1 MMKVLYFQAH
11 PVYGATENYIYTLA
25 QRLNKVD
32 FEVGILYPDVQALQP
47 FSKLDTVELLAVDS
61 KYFAGNLIRN
71 ANSIAAIIRRFSP
84 DIIHIND
91 PSPLGVIAARLAG
104 VKKVVMTHHTPE
116 LNAQYNW
123 KGKLAKKLAFKL
135 TDYFIFTSDYDKEI
149 GVKLDNIPLNKSK
162 VIAYGLDTNKF
173 SRTQEQ
179 RNTIRENIREKLQI
193 PQNHIVIASAGRLE
207 PQKAQSELIKAANI
221 ICSKHD
227 NVTFV
232 LVGEGSLRNQL
243 ENQVNNN
250 GLSGKFLL
258 PGFVNNIEEF
268 LCAVDI
274 FAMSSLF
281 EGLCYAVV
289 EAAAMSVPVVATA
302 VGGMRYSVAD
312 NETGFLVE
320 PRNPEKLAEKINY
333 LLDNPDIAQQM
344 GEKGRAR
351 FMKLFTLE
359 RMISETEA
367 IYYQLVQNKLEKL
380 ENKGI
385 GKREQGTVSIIRN
398 S

>member
-1 MMKVLYFQAH
+1 MRLLYFHAH
-11 PVYGATENYIYTLA
+11 PVYGATANYLFTLA
-25 QRLNKVD
+25 DNVNKTD
-32 FEVGILYPDVQALQP
+32 FEVGILYPTFPQLEA
-47 FSKLDTVELLAVDS
+47 FKKLKNVDNLVVDS
-61 KYFAGNLIRN
+61 KYFAGNIISY
-71 ANSIAAIIRRFSP
+71 APSIAKEIRKFAP

-91 PSPLGVIAARLAG
+91 PSFLGVIAARLAG
-104 VKKVVMTHHTPE
+104 VKKVVITHHTPE
-116 LNAQYNW
+116 VKAQYNW
-123 KGKLAKKLAFKL
+123 KGKLAKKITFKL
-135 TDYFIFTSDYDKEI
+135 TDSFIFTSDYDKEV
-149 GVKLDNIPLNKSK
+149 GSKLDNIPLNKSK

-173 SRTQEQ
+173 SQTQEQ

-207 PQKAQSELIKAANI
+207 TQKAQSDLIKAANI

-243 ENQVNNN
+243 ETQIENQ

-258 PGFVNNIEEF
+258 PGFVNNIYDF

-312 NETGFLVE
+312 NETGYLVE
-320 PRNPEKLAEKINY
+320 PENPEKLAEKINF
-333 LLDNPDIAQQM
+333 LIDNPDISQQM
-344 GEKGRAR
+344 GEKGRTR
-351 FMKLFTLE
+351 FVKLFTLE

-367 IYYQLVQNKLEKL
+367 LYCGLLQNNFQNLERL
-380 ENKGI
+380 EIN
-385 GKREQGTVSIIRN
+385 V
-398 S
+398 

>member
-1 MMKVLYFQAH
+1 MRLLYFHAH
-11 PVYGATENYIYTLA
+11 PVYGATANYLFTLA
-25 QRLNKVD
+25 DNVNKTD
-32 FEVGILYPDVQALQP
+32 FEVGILYPTFPQLEA
-47 FSKLDTVELLAVDS
+47 FKKLKNVDNLVVDS
-61 KYFAGNLIRN
+61 KYFAGNIIRY
-71 ANSIAAIIRRFSP
+71 APSIAKEIRKLAP

-91 PSPLGVIAARLAG
+91 PSFLGVIAARLAG
-104 VKKVVMTHHTPE
+104 VKKVVITHHTPE
-116 LNAQYNW
+116 VKAQYSW
-123 KGKLAKKLAFKL
+123 KGKLAKKITFKL
-135 TDYFIFTSDYDKEI
+135 TDSFIFTSDYDKEV
-149 GVKLDNIPLNKSK
+149 GSKLDNIPLNKSK
-162 VIAYGLDTNKF
+162 VIAYGLDTSKF
-173 SRTQEQ
+173 SQTQEQ

-207 PQKAQSELIKAANI
+207 TQKAQSDLIKAANI

-243 ENQVNNN
+243 ETQIENQ

-258 PGFVNNIEEF
+258 PGFVNNIYDF

-312 NETGFLVE
+312 NETGYLVE
-320 PRNPEKLAEKINY
+320 PENPEKLAEKINF
-333 LLDNPDIAQQM
+333 LIDNPDISQQM
-344 GEKGRAR
+344 GEKGRTR
-351 FMKLFTLE
+351 FVKLFTLE

-367 IYYQLVQNKLEKL
+367 LYCGLLQNNFQNLERL
-380 ENKGI
+380 EIN
-385 GKREQGTVSIIRN
+385 V
-398 S
+398 

>member
-1 MMKVLYFQAH
+1 MKVLYFQAH

-32 FEVGILYPDVQALQP
+32 FNVGILHPDVQALQP
-47 FSKLDTVELLAVDS
+47 FSKLDSVELLAVDS

-71 ANSIAAIIRRFSP
+71 ANSIAKDIKKFAP

-91 PSPLGVIAARLAG
+91 PSPLGVISARLAG
-104 VKKVVMTHHTPE
+104 VKKVVITHHTPE

-123 KGKLAKKLAFKL
+123 KGKLATNLAFKL

-149 GVKLDNIPLNKSK
+149 GSKLDNIPLNKSK

-173 SRTQEQ
+173 SQTQQQ
-179 RNTIRENIREKLQI
+179 RNIIRENIREKLQI
-193 PQNHIVIASAGRLE
+193 PQNNIVIASAGRLE
-207 PQKAQSELIKAANI
+207 SQKAQSDLIKTANI
-221 ICSKHD
+221 ICSKRD

-232 LVGEGSLRNQL
+232 LVGEGSLRTQL
-243 ENQVNNN
+243 EAQIENQ

-274 FAMSSLF
+274 LTMSSLF

-320 PRNPEKLAEKINY
+320 PKKPEKLAEKINY
-333 LLDNPDIAQQM
+333 LLDNPEILKQM
-344 GEKGRAR
+344 GEKGRTR

-367 IYYQLVQNKLEKL
+367 IYYQLVKNNLKKLEKL
-380 ENKGI
+380 AINI
-385 GKREQGTVSIIRN
+385 
-398 S
+398 

>member
-1 MMKVLYFQAH
+1 MRVLYFQAH

-71 ANSIAAIIRRFSP
+71 ANSIAAIIRRFAP

-91 PSPLGVIAARLAG
+91 PSPLGVIAARLAS
-104 VKKVVMTHHTPE
+104 VKKVVITHHTPE

-123 KGKLAKKLAFKL
+123 KGKLATKLAFKL
-135 TDYFIFTSDYDKEI
+135 TDYFVFTSDYDKEI
-149 GVKLDNIPLNKSK
+149 GSKLDNISLNKSK

-173 SRTQEQ
+173 SRTQKQ
-179 RNTIRENIREKLQI
+179 RNIIRENIREKLQI

-207 PQKAQSELIKAANI
+207 AQKAQSDLIKAANI
-221 ICSKHD
+221 ICSNHN

-243 ENQVNNN
+243 ETQIENQ

-258 PGFVNNIEEF
+258 PGFVNKIEEF

-344 GEKGRAR
+344 GERGRTR

-367 IYYQLVQNKLEKL
+367 IYYQLVQNNLEQL
-380 ENKGI
+380 ESKGMGNR
-385 GKREQGTVSIIRN
+385 GKVFIN
-398 S
+398 

>member
-1 MMKVLYFQAH
+1 MKVLYFQAH

-47 FSKLDTVELLAVDS
+47 FNKLDSVELLAVDS
-61 KYFAGNLIRN
+61 KCFAGNLIGN
-71 ANSIAAIIRRFSP
+71 ANSIAKDIKKFAP

-104 VKKVVMTHHTPE
+104 VKKVVITHHTPE

-135 TDYFIFTSDYDKEI
+135 TDYFVFTSDYDKEI
-149 GVKLDNIPLNKSK
+149 GSKLDNIYPAKSK
-162 VIAYGLDTNKF
+162 VIAYGLDTDKF

-179 RNTIRENIREKLQI
+179 RNIIRENIREKLQI
-193 PQNHIVIASAGRLE
+193 PQNNIVIASAGRLE
-207 PQKAQSELIKAANI
+207 TQKAQLDLIEAANT

-243 ENQVNNN
+243 ETQIENQ
-250 GLSGKFLL
+250 GLSEKFLL

-274 FAMSSLF
+274 FTMSSLF

-320 PRNPEKLAEKINY
+320 PEKPEKLAEKINY

-344 GEKGRAR
+344 GEKGRTR

-367 IYYQLVQNKLEKL
+367 LYCRLLQNNLKNFETLAT
-380 ENKGI
+380 N
-385 GKREQGTVSIIRN
+385 V
-398 S
+398 

>member
-1 MMKVLYFQAH
+1 MKVLYFQAH

-25 QRLNKVD
+25 QKLNKVD

-47 FSKLDTVELLAVDS
+47 FSKLDTVELLPVDS

-71 ANSIAAIIRRFSP
+71 ANSIAKEIRRFAP

-104 VKKVVMTHHTPE
+104 VKKVVITHHTPE
-116 LNAQYNW
+116 VKAKYNW
-123 KGKLAKKLAFKL
+123 KGKLAKKLAFQL

-149 GVKLDNIPLNKSK
+149 GTSLDNIPFKKSK

-179 RNTIRENIREKLQI
+179 RNIIRKNIRKELQI

-207 PQKAQSELIKAANI
+207 AQKAQSYLVKAANI
-221 ICSKHD
+221 VCSKHD

-232 LVGEGSLRNQL
+232 LVGKGSLRNQL
-243 ENQVNNN
+243 ETQIENQ

-274 FAMSSLF
+274 FTMSSLF

-302 VGGMRYSVAD
+302 VGGMRYSIAD
-312 NETGFLVE
+312 GETGLLVE
-320 PRNPEKLAEKINY
+320 PKNPDKLAEKINY

-344 GEKGRAR
+344 GEKGRTR

-367 IYYQLVQNKLEKL
+367 IYYQLVQNNLEKL
-380 ENKGI
+380 EDKET
-385 GKREQGTVSIIRN
+385 GKREQRKVTIISN
-398 S
+398 L

>member
-1 MMKVLYFQAH
+1 MKVLYFQAH

-25 QRLNKVD
+25 ERLNKVD
-32 FEVGILYPDVQALQP
+32 FEVGILYPDVRALQP
-47 FSKLDTVELLAVDS
+47 FSKLNNIELLAVES
-61 KYFAGNLIRN
+61 NYFAGNLIRN
-71 ANSIAAIIRRFSP
+71 ANSIAKEIRRFAP

-104 VKKVVMTHHTPE
+104 VKKVVITHHTPE

-135 TDYFIFTSDYDKEI
+135 TDYFVFTSDYDKEI
-149 GVKLDNIPLNKSK
+149 GSKLDNISLAKSK

-173 SRTQEQ
+173 SQTQQ
-179 RNTIRENIREKLQI
+179 QINIIRENIREKLQI

-207 PQKAQSELIKAANI
+207 AQKAQLDLIQAANI

-232 LVGEGSLRNQL
+232 LVGEGSLRTQL
-243 ENQVNNN
+243 ETQIENQ
-250 GLSGKFLL
+250 GLLGKFLL

-274 FAMSSLF
+274 FTMSSLF

-302 VGGMRYSVAD
+302 VGGMRYSIAD
-312 NETGFLVE
+312 GETGFLVE
-320 PRNPEKLAEKINY
+320 PKNPEKLAEKINF

-344 GEKGRAR
+344 GERGKTR

-359 RMISETEA
+359 QMISETEA
-367 IYYQLVQNKLEKL
+367 LYCRLLQKNLKNFEKL
-380 ENKGI
+380 AINL
-385 GKREQGTVSIIRN
+385 
-398 S
+398 

>member
-1 MMKVLYFQAH
+1 MRLLYFHAH
-11 PVYGATENYIYTLA
+11 PVYGATANYLFTLA
-25 QRLNKVD
+25 DNVNKTD
-32 FEVGILYPDVQALQP
+32 FEVGILYPTFPQLEA
-47 FSKLDTVELLAVDS
+47 FKKLKNVDNLVVDS
-61 KYFAGNLIRN
+61 KYFAGNIIRY
-71 ANSIAAIIRRFSP
+71 APSIAKEIRKLAP

-91 PSPLGVIAARLAG
+91 PSFLGVIAARLAG
-104 VKKVVMTHHTPE
+104 VKKVVITHHTPE
-116 LNAQYNW
+116 VKAQYSW
-123 KGKLAKKLAFKL
+123 KGKLAKKITFKL
-135 TDYFIFTSDYDKEI
+135 TDSFIFTSDYDKEV
-149 GVKLDNIPLNKSK
+149 GSKLDNIPLNKSK

-173 SRTQEQ
+173 SQTQEQ

-207 PQKAQSELIKAANI
+207 TQKAQSDLIKAANI

-243 ENQVNNN
+243 ETQIENQ

-258 PGFVNNIEEF
+258 PGFVNNIYDF

-312 NETGFLVE
+312 NETGYLVE
-320 PRNPEKLAEKINY
+320 PENPEKLAEKINF
-333 LLDNPDIAQQM
+333 LIDNPDISQQM
-344 GEKGRAR
+344 GEKGRTR
-351 FMKLFTLE
+351 FVKLFTLE

-367 IYYQLVQNKLEKL
+367 LYCGLLQNNFQNLERL
-380 ENKGI
+380 EIN
-385 GKREQGTVSIIRN
+385 V
-398 S
+398 

>member
-1 MMKVLYFQAH
+1 MKVLYFQAH

-32 FEVGILYPDVQALQP
+32 FNVGILYPDVQALQP
-47 FSKLDTVELLAVDS
+47 FSQLDYVELLAVDS
-61 KYFAGNLIRN
+61 KHFAGNLIGN
-71 ANSIAAIIRRFSP
+71 ANSIAKEIRKFSP

-104 VKKVVMTHHTPE
+104 VKKVVITHHTPE

-123 KGKLAKKLAFKL
+123 KGKLAKNLAFKL
-135 TDYFIFTSDYDKEI
+135 TDYFVFTSDYDKEI
-149 GVKLDNIPLNKSK
+149 GSKLDNIPPAKSE
-162 VIAYGLDTNKF
+162 VIAYGLDTSKF
-173 SRTQEQ
+173 SQTQQ
-179 RNTIRENIREKLQI
+179 QGNIIRENIREKLQI
-193 PQNHIVIASAGRLE
+193 PQNNIVIASAGRLE
-207 PQKAQSELIKAANI
+207 SQKAQSDLIKTAKI

-227 NVTFV
+227 NITFV

-243 ENQVNNN
+243 ETQIENQ

-274 FAMSSLF
+274 FTMSSLF

-320 PRNPEKLAEKINY
+320 PENPEKLAERINF
-333 LLDNPDIAQQM
+333 LIDNPDIAQQM
-344 GEKGRAR
+344 GEKGRTR
-351 FMKLFTLE
+351 FMKLFTLH

-367 IYYQLVQNKLEKL
+367 LYCQLLQNNCNSLETL
-380 ENKGI
+380 GI
-385 GKREQGTVSIIRN
+385 NI
-398 S
+398 

>member
-1 MMKVLYFQAH
+1 MRLLYFHAH
-11 PVYGATENYIYTLA
+11 PVYGATANYLFTLA
-25 QRLNKVD
+25 DNVNKTD
-32 FEVGILYPDVQALQP
+32 FEVGILYPTFPQLEA
-47 FSKLDTVELLAVDS
+47 FKKLKNVDNLVVDS
-61 KYFAGNLIRN
+61 KYFAGNIISY
-71 ANSIAAIIRRFSP
+71 APSIAKEIRKFAP

-91 PSPLGVIAARLAG
+91 PSFLGVIAARLAG
-104 VKKVVMTHHTPE
+104 VKKVVITHHTPE
-116 LNAQYNW
+116 VKAQYNW
-123 KGKLAKKLAFKL
+123 KGKLAKKITFKL
-135 TDYFIFTSDYDKEI
+135 TDSFIFTSDYDKEV
-149 GVKLDNIPLNKSK
+149 GSKLDNIPLNKSK
-162 VIAYGLDTNKF
+162 VIAYGLDTSKF
-173 SRTQEQ
+173 SQTQEQ

-207 PQKAQSELIKAANI
+207 TQKAQSDLIKAANI

-243 ENQVNNN
+243 ETQIENQ

-258 PGFVNNIEEF
+258 PGFVNNIYDF

-312 NETGFLVE
+312 NETGYLVE
-320 PRNPEKLAEKINY
+320 PENPEKLAEKINF
-333 LLDNPDIAQQM
+333 LIDNPDISQQM
-344 GEKGRAR
+344 GEKGRTR
-351 FMKLFTLE
+351 FVKLFTLE

-367 IYYQLVQNKLEKL
+367 LYCGLLQNNFQNLERL
-380 ENKGI
+380 EIN
-385 GKREQGTVSIIRN
+385 V
-398 S
+398 

>member
-1 MMKVLYFQAH
+1 MRLLYFHAH
-11 PVYGATENYIYTLA
+11 PVYGATANYLFTLA
-25 QRLNKVD
+25 ENVNKTD
-32 FEVGILYPDVQALQP
+32 FEVGILYPNFPQLQA
-47 FSKLDTVELLAVDS
+47 FKKLINVDNLVVDS
-61 KYFAGNLIRN
+61 KYFAGNIIRY
-71 ANSIAAIIRRFSP
+71 APSIAKEIKKFAP

-91 PSPLGVIAARLAG
+91 PIFLGVIAARLAG
-104 VKKVVMTHHTPE
+104 VKKVVITHHTPE
-116 LNAQYNW
+116 VKAQYNW
-123 KGKLAKKLAFKL
+123 KGKLAKSLAFKL
-135 TDYFIFTSDYDKEI
+135 TDSFIFTSEYDQEI

-173 SRTQEQ
+173 SQTQLQ
-179 RNTIRENIREKLQI
+179 RDTIRVDIREKLQI
-193 PQNHIVIASAGRLE
+193 PQNNIVIASAGRLVA
-207 PQKAQSELIKAANI
+207 QKAQSDLIKAANI
-221 ICSKHD
+221 VCSKHD

-243 ENQVNNN
+243 EIQVENQ
-250 GLSGKFLL
+250 GLSEKFLL

-268 LCAVDI
+268 LSGVDI
-274 FAMSSLF
+274 FTMSSLF

-320 PRNPEKLAEKINY
+320 PRNPEKLAEKINF

-344 GEKGRAR
+344 GEKGRTR
-351 FMKLFTLE
+351 FIKLFTLE

-367 IYYQLVQNKLEKL
+367 LYCRLLQNNFKNLETL
-380 ENKGI
+380 GI
-385 GKREQGTVSIIRN
+385 NV
-398 S
+398 